1 MSEREDLPIHS
12 DAAWAD
18 LRALTRAR
26 IALGRSG
33 SAQRTADVL
42 AFGVDHALARDAV
55 HLPLDVAALR
65 AELEAEGFPSQLVHS
80 AAPDRASY
88 LMRPDLGRRLDAA
101 SAQALRP
108 GAEIDLLPVIGDGL
122 SALAAQRYG
131 AAVLRALRERAGE
144 LRLGPV
150 VIASQARVALGDEI
164 GQRLG
169 ARMVVMLIGER
180 PGLSSP
186 DSLGLYLTL
195 GPRVG
200 RTDAER
206 NCLSNIRAGGL
217 APQEAARKLLWL
229 AREAR
234 RLGATGVGLKDQSEL
249 TLLSSPDGEKL
260 VDKR

>member
-1 MSEREDLPIHS
+1 MSNLGLTHHVTS
-12 DAAWAD
+12 TDAAWAD

-33 SAQRTADVL
+33 AGQRTSDVL

-55 HLPLDVAALR
+55 HLPLDLVQLR
-65 AELEAEGFPSQLVHS
+65 RELEETGFSTLQVHS

-101 SAQALRP
+101 SAAALQPLP
-108 GAEIDLLPVIGDGL
+108 GGIELLPVIGDGL
-122 SALAAQRYG
+122 SALGVQRYSL
-131 AAVLRALRERAGE
+131 AVLRALRALRERAGD

-164 GQRLG
+164 GERLG

-186 DSLGLYLTL
+186 DSLGLYLTRH
-195 GPRVG
+195 PRVG
-200 RTDAER
+200 RVDAER
-206 NCLSNIRAGGL
+206 NCISNVRAHGL
-217 APQEAARKLLWL
+217 APEEAARKLLWL
-229 AREAR
+229 AREAH
-234 RLGATGVGLKDQSEL
+234 RLGATGVGLKD
-249 TLLSSPDGEKL
+249 LSDALPL
-260 VDKR
+260 A

>member
-1 MSEREDLPIHS
+1 MSDLDLTHHVTS
-12 DAAWAD
+12 TDAAWAD

-33 SAQRTADVL
+33 AGQRTSDVL

-55 HLPLDVAALR
+55 HLPLDAAQLCR
-65 AELEAEGFPSQLVHS
+65 ELGAAGFSTLQVHS

-88 LMRPDLGRRLDAA
+88 LMRPDLGRRLDVA
-101 SAQALRP
+101 SAAALQPVP
-108 GAEIDLLPVIGDGL
+108 GGIELLPVIGDGL
-122 SALAAQRYG
+122 SALGVQRYSV
-131 AAVLRALRERAGE
+131 AVLRALRERAGD
-144 LRLGPV
+144 LHLGPV

-186 DSLGLYLTL
+186 DSLGLYLTRE
-195 GPRVG
+195 PRVG
-200 RTDAER
+200 RVDAER
-206 NCLSNIRAGGL
+206 NCISNVRAHGL
-217 APQEAARKLLWL
+217 APEQAARKLLWL

-234 RLGATGVGLKDQSEL
+234 RLGATGVGLKD
-249 TLLSSPDGEKL
+249 LSDALPL
-260 VDKR
+260 A